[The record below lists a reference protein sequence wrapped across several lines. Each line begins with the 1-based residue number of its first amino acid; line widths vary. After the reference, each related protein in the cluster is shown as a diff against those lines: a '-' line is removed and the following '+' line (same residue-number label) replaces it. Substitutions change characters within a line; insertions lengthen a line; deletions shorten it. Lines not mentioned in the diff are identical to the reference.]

1 MLKFPTL
8 IVSGI
13 IAMIGILLW
22 VCGIILEVIVKKHRQ
37 LYEILLNQIEM
48 MDPNEK

>member
-1 MLKFPTL
+1 MLSLPTL
-8 IVSGI
+8 IVFGI
-13 IAMIGILLW
+13 IAFLGFLLC
-22 VCGIILEVIVKKHRQ
+22 VCGMILEVIVKKHRQ